1 MTTVTGLTAERML
14 EIEAASVVDGEVIGN
29 DLILTKHDGGQI
41 NAGNVRGPTGAQG
54 PVGSD
59 LDVISAVAVSDVG
72 VINQIRA
79 GRQLTLADF
88 TALGLSAPI
97 GLWNLAS
104 TADSSGNGRTLINK
118 GTVTFALGINGA
130 AGTAAQFTGAVGQ
143 AFYIADTGAADPFRI
158 KVGSI
163 GCWFRTPNR
172 GVIQSLITKR
182 IASPNLGYAFSISTG
197 NVMYSR
203 ISYNGTTFDDLF
215 GQTDVCDNRWHFSVM
230 TFDGILRKVYVDGII
245 EASTSDPAS
254 FIFPAAAPFNI
265 GGYGADAATNAAEAN
280 FGRMSNGFV
289 TADILTDDQVRNLY
303 CAKIPHTLAALPG
316 RVTLN
321 VRRGRKG
328 AALVT
333 GDFPSSPLRL
343 YNFSA
348 GSLGNAGSQGAAGD
362 LTNVG
367 GAGSGAG
374 ADGTPGN
381 GMIFGGTSGLTSSD
395 TGLPAGTAAHSF
407 GCWIKTAQHGSTMY
421 LINWGTTNGTND
433 ARMWISTLGE
443 VNFSSGADNAIGPQV
458 CDGELHFLV
467 VVHDNAAVDGLK
479 RKLYVDGRTF
489 AVSSILN
496 SIVLG
501 GAGKFAIGQSLVA
514 GSRFNGLIDTGFV
527 IGGALTL
534 EDVIKLYSKS
544 SQLLA
549 VSPKNPG
556 DHIEAMSTTDLLAI
570 FDTLSVQDQ
579 VELMVA
585 A

>member
-29 DLILTKHDGGQI
+29 DLILTRHDASQI
-41 NAGNVRGPTGAQG
+41 NAGNVRGPQGIQG

-104 TADSSGNGRTLINK
+104 TADSSGNGRTLTNK
-118 GTVTFALGINGA
+118 GTVTFASGINGA

-143 AFYIADTGAADPFRI
+143 AFYIADTGASDPFRI

-182 IASPNLGYAFSISTG
+182 INSPNLGWSFSVSSA
-197 NVMYSR
+197 NVIIARLSPG
-203 ISYNGTTFDDLF
+203 GTTFSDLS
-215 GQTDVCDNRWHFSVM
+215 GQTDVCDNRWHFAVM
-230 TFDGILRKVYVDGII
+230 TYDGLLRRVYVDGLL
-245 EASTSDPAS
+245 EASLTGSS
-254 FIFPAAAPFNI
+254 LIFGAAAPLNI
-265 GGYGADAATNAAEAN
+265 GGFGADGATNAGEPN
-280 FGRMSNGFV
+280 FGRMSNAFV
-289 TADILTDDQVRNLY
+289 TADILTEDQVRNLY
-303 CAKIPHTLAALPG
+303 CAKIPHSLAAIPG
-316 RVTLN
+316 RISLN

-367 GAGSGAG
+367 AAVSAGG

-381 GMIFGGTSGLTSSD
+381 AFYFAGASALTSSD
-395 TGLPAGTAAHSF
+395 TGLPSGTAARSY
-407 GCWIKTAQHGSTMY
+407 GCWMKTQAHGFTMY
-421 LINWGTTNGTND
+421 LITWGTTVAVND
-433 ARMWISTLGE
+433 ARVWVSTLGE

-458 CDGELHFLV
+458 CDGEWHFV
-467 VVHDNAAVDGLK
+467 VVVDDNAAIDGLK

-489 AVSSILN
+489 AVSATLN

-501 GAGKFAIGQSLVA
+501 GASKFCIGQSLVA
-514 GSRFNGLIDTGFV
+514 GSRFNGLLDGSFV
-527 IGGALTL
+527 IGAALTL

-556 DHIEAMSTTDLLAI
+556 DHIEAMSSTDLLAI
-570 FDTLSVQDQ
+570 FDTLSLQDQ